1 LGLERH
7 ALAEMILVKLS
18 QESESPFLHEP
29 LMGMA

>member
-7 ALAEMILVKLS
+7 ALAEMIFIKLS
-18 QESESPFLHEP
+18 QEPACPVLHNL